1 MGPQFKPLPQY
12 SDGALIMDNHL
23 KTLAG
28 PIASP
33 RILTIESD
41 NMAPTLSYGDR
52 ILVDAGTIEIDA
64 AGGVYAFADG
74 DTVRIMRACKR
85 IGSDKVDIWN
95 DNPAYSH
102 FTLPADELL
111 VLGRVCM
118 VARQIAPCAAL
129 NKL

>member
-1 MGPQFKPLPQY
+1 M
-12 SDGALIMDNHL
+12 
-23 KTLAG
+23 AG

-33 RILTIESD
+33 HILTIESD

-74 DTVRIMRACKR
+74 DTVRIMRGCKR

-102 FTLPADELL
+102 FTVPADELL

>member
-1 MGPQFKPLPQY
+1 
-12 SDGALIMDNHL
+12 MDNHL

-41 NMAPTLSYGDR
+41 NMAPTLAYDDR
-52 ILVDAGTIEIDA
+52 VLIDASAINIDA

-95 DNPAYSH
+95 DNPAYSR
-102 FTLPADELL
+102 FTVPADELL

>member
-1 MGPQFKPLPQY
+1 MK
-12 SDGALIMDNHL
+12 A
-23 KTLAG
+23 LAG
-28 PIASP
+28 PITAP

-74 DTVRIMRACKR
+74 ETVRIMRASKR

-95 DNPAYSH
+95 DNPAYSR
-102 FTLPADELL
+102 FTVPADELL